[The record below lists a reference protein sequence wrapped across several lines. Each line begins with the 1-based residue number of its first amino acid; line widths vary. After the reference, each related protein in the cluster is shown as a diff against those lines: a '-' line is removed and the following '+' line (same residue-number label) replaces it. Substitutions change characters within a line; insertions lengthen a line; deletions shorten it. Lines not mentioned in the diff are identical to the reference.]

1 MKVINSFALTTLI
14 FFAFSNYSLTATQDS
29 ELYVIGFGS
38 CLTEKRNQPIWSAI
52 KEENL
57 NEFFFMG
64 DNVYGDNKETGLLD
78 DMKIAYAL
86 QKTKFPKWLE
96 EIKVNAIWDDHDYGK
111 NDGGEEYAYKAQS
124 QKLFLDFWKV
134 PENDPRRSRK
144 GIYFSQIRDIHN
156 HKVNLIGLDTRYHR
170 SSLGQEDKPYSAVE
184 DLSKTMLGKIQWNW
198 LVNELNSNSDL
209 NIIVSSIQV
218 IPTNHGF
225 EKWGN
230 FPHERSRLLKMIED
244 SNTPTIIISGDR
256 HKAGLY
262 RKGNL
267 IELTSSS
274 MNKPLPNYIS
284 KIWDLISKET
294 DTYLI
299 EDMFYPENYGTL
311 SINRQGE
318 VFVKLKDLKG
328 KTVSSAKLKIG
339 VNI

>member
-1 MKVINSFALTTLI
+1 MKVINRFLLIILINLT
-14 FFAFSNYSLTATQDS
+14 FFNYSLTATQTS

-38 CLTEKRNQPIWSAI
+38 CITEKRDQPIWSAI
-52 KEENL
+52 KQENL

-78 DMKIAYAL
+78 DMKIAYAV
-86 QKTKFPKWLE
+86 QKTKFPKWLAD
-96 EIKVNAIWDDHDYGK
+96 IMVNAIWDDHDYGK
-111 NDGGEEYAYKAQS
+111 NDGGEEYEYKEQS
-124 QKLFLDFWKV
+124 QELFLDFWEV
-134 PENDPRRSRK
+134 PGNDPRRARE
-144 GIYFSQIRDIHN
+144 GIYFSQMKDVQN
-156 HKVNLIGLDTRYHR
+156 HTVNLIGLDTRYHR
-170 SSLGQEDKPYSAVE
+170 SALGQEDKPYSAVE
-184 DLSKTMLGKIQWNW
+184 DLSKTMLGEKQWNW
-198 LVNELNSNSDL
+198 LASELRRNSDL

-230 FPHERSRLLKMIED
+230 FPHERSKLLEMIED

-262 RKGNL
+262 KKGNV

-274 MNKPLPNYIS
+274 MNKPLPAYLS

-299 EDMFYPENYGTL
+299 DDMFYPENYGTL
-311 SINRQGE
+311 SINDEGE
-318 VFVKLKDLKG
+318 VSIELKDLDG
-328 KTVSSAKLKIG
+328 MTVSSTKLKIRG
-339 VNI
+339 N

>member
-1 MKVINSFALTTLI
+1 MKVINRFVLTALILL
-14 FFAFSNYSLTATQDS
+14 AFSNYSLSATKDS

-38 CLTEKRNQPIWSAI
+38 CITEKRDQPIWDAI
-52 KEENL
+52 KKENID
-57 NEFFFMG
+57 EFFFMG
-64 DNVYGDNKETGLLD
+64 DNVYGDSEDGLLIE
-78 DMKIAYAL
+78 MRKSYEK
-86 QKTKFPKWLE
+86 QRQMFPKWVFDKKL
-96 EIKVNAIWDDHDYGK
+96 NAIWDDHDYGK

-262 RKGNL
+262 KKENL

-274 MNKPLPNYIS
+274 MNKPLPSYLS

-311 SINRQGE
+311 SFSSKGSLVIR
-318 VFVKLKDLKG
+318 LKDRDG
-328 KTVSSAKLKIG
+328 KTVNSIEMEMRD
-339 VNI
+339 

>member
-1 MKVINSFALTTLI
+1 MKLINRFSLTTLI
-14 FFAFSNYSLTATQDS
+14 FLTFSNYSSTDIKYS

-38 CLTEKRNQPIWSAI
+38 CITEKGEQPIWSAI

-86 QKTKFPKWLE
+86 QKTKFPKWLQD
-96 EIKVNAIWDDHDYGK
+96 IKVNAIWDDHDYGK
-111 NDGGEEYAYKAQS
+111 NDGGEEYEYKAQS
-124 QKLFLDFWKV
+124 QQLFLDFWKV
-134 PENDPRRSRK
+134 PENDPRRDRK

-170 SSLGQEDKPYSAVE
+170 SALGQEDKPYSAV
-184 DLSKTMLGKIQWNW
+184 DDISKTMLGKKQWDW
-198 LVNELNSNSDL
+198 LTSELRRNSDL

-230 FPHERSRLLKMIED
+230 FPHERNKLLEMIEN

-262 RKGNL
+262 KKGDI

-274 MNKPLPNYIS
+274 MNKPLPSYLS

-294 DTYLI
+294 DIYLI
-299 EDMFYPENYGTL
+299 DDMFYPENYGTL
-311 SINRQGE
+311 SINEDGE
-318 VFVKLKDLKG
+318 VSVKLKDLNG
-328 KTVSSAKLKIG
+328 KTVSSTILKMRG
-339 VNI
+339 

>member
-1 MKVINSFALTTLI
+1 MKLINRFSLTTLI
-14 FFAFSNYSLTATQDS
+14 FLTFSNYSSTDIKYS

-38 CLTEKRNQPIWSAI
+38 CITEKREQPIWSAI

-78 DMKIAYAL
+78 DMKIAYTL
-86 QKTKFPKWLE
+86 QKTKFPKWLD

-111 NDGGEEYAYKAQS
+111 NDGGEEYEYKAQS
-124 QKLFLDFWKV
+124 QQLFLDFWKV
-134 PENDPRRSRK
+134 PENDPRRDRK

-170 SSLGQEDKPYSAVE
+170 SALGQEDKPYSAVD
-184 DLSKTMLGKIQWNW
+184 DLSKTMLGEKQWDW
-198 LVNELNSNSDL
+198 LASELRRNSDL

-230 FPHERSRLLKMIED
+230 FPHERSKLLEMIED
-244 SNTPTIIISGDR
+244 SNTPTVIISGDR

-262 RKGNL
+262 RKGNI

-274 MNKPLPNYIS
+274 MNKPLPSYLS

-294 DTYLI
+294 DTNLI
-299 EDMFYPENYGTL
+299 DDMFYPENYGTL
-311 SINRQGE
+311 SFGPKGSLVIS
-318 VFVKLKDLKG
+318 LKDIEG
-328 KTVSSAKLKIG
+328 KI
-339 VNI
+339 VNSVEMEMRD